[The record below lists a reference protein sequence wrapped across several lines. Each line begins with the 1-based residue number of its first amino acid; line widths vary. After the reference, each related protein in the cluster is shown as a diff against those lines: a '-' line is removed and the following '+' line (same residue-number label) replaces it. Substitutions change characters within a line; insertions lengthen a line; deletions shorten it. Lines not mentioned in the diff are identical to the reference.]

1 MSALPEG
8 YPDDEG
14 AAADALDNK
23 QDAGLMRR
31 NGQDKRG
38 HRRALR

>member
-23 QDAGLMRR
+23 QDAGLMTP

>member
-23 QDAGLMRR
+23 QDAGLLAR
-31 NGQDKRG
+31 NSQENRG
-38 HRRALR
+38 LGRALR